1 MLKALLVDDEPL
13 VLIGLQGMLDW
24 NALGWEVVGT
34 ARNGSVALEA
44 IREKKPDLVMC
55 DIRMPVMD
63 GLELARRCREEDP
76 ALPLFIMLTSYE
88 EFDYVKQSL
97 RLGALEY
104 MVKLELTPESLQA
117 ALQRAAGRVARE
129 RALQKPP
136 VGQAGADGLAQ
147 YRERFFLQLYGGQFD
162 DEAVFG
168 RVCEELGLRF
178 DAPAYVVALGAVQNR
193 ALDTEQLATLS
204 AGITK
209 LAADTLPKFLPCTVT
224 GMDLR
229 HFSVLFPLKEGL
241 PAENLPE
248 YLEKTLGGALKK
260 AGEILYEY
268 FGSSVWWSV
277 GQPVENILEVKK
289 SQRTA
294 FAGLSLLSEET
305 PAVFGRTQAMGY
317 HAQQVVQIQEYINQ
331 NLDKRLSLN
340 DVASVFGISPNYL
353 SQLFAQ
359 WGESGFVEFV
369 TAARV
374 NAAKE
379 LMASTSLKI
388 YEISEKL
395 GFESAFYFSKV
406 FKKVEGVTPRAYM
419 QRLGSAE
426 QG

>member
-24 NALGWEVVGT
+24 EALGWEVAGT
-34 ARNGSVALEA
+34 ARNGGEALEA
-44 IREKKPDLVMC
+44 IRQKKPDLVFC

-97 RLGALEY
+97 RLGVLEY
-104 MVKLELTPESLQA
+104 MVKLELTAEGLAA
-117 ALQRAAGRVARE
+117 ALQRAEVRIRQERSLRE
-129 RALQKPP
+129 PSAPP
-136 VGQAGADGLAQ
+136 AADGLAQ
-147 YRERFFLQLYGGQFD
+147 YRERFYLQLYGGLLSD
-162 DEAVFG
+162 AAVFRRLCG
-168 RVCEELGLRF
+168 ELGLAF
-178 DAPAYVVALGAVQNR
+178 DAPAYVVALGALQTR
-193 ALDTEQLATLS
+193 LQDTRQLATLS
-204 AGITK
+204 AGVTK

-229 HFSVLFPLKEGL
+229 HFSVLFPLKETGR
-241 PAENLPE
+241 
-248 YLEKTLGGALKK
+248 LEEQLSATLQKT
-260 AGEILYEY
+260 GELLYEY
-268 FGSSVWWSV
+268 FGTPVWWAV
-277 GQPVENILEVKK
+277 GQPVQNILDAQK
-289 SQRTA
+289 SQRAA
-294 FAGLSLLSEET
+294 FSALALLSAESPIVFE
-305 PAVFGRTQAMGY
+305 PARAGGY
-317 HAQQVVQIQEYINQ
+317 HAQQVVQIQEYIQQ

-379 LMASTSLKI
+379 LMASTDLKI
-388 YEISEKL
+388 YEISDKL

-406 FKKVEGVTPRAYM
+406 FKKVEGVTPRAYI
-419 QRLGSAE
+419 QRLKGN
-426 QG
+426 